1 IQPVKILVFEDDP
14 VCATVLREI
23 VRPIGDCH
31 VAYDPCDGVGLFKK
45 ALEDKEPYDCVF
57 MDIMMPK
64 MDGHQALE
72 EIRKEESKKDI
83 WGLDSVKVVMVTA
96 LGDFETIKKSF
107 RGQCDGYLVKPIRKK
122 QVFQILKDL
131 EILED
136 KEL

>member
-1 IQPVKILVFEDDP
+1 MKILVFEDDP

-23 VRPIGDCH
+23 VRPIADCQ
-31 VAYDPCDGVGLFKK
+31 VAYDPCDGVELFKK
-45 ALEDKEPYDCVF
+45 ALEDDAPYDCVF

-64 MDGHQALE
+64 MDGNQALE
-72 EIRKEESKKDI
+72 KIREEEAKRNI
-83 WGLDSVKVVMVTA
+83 WGSDSAKVVMVTA

-122 QVFQILKDL
+122 QVFQILREL
-131 EILED
+131 EILDD